1 MRERRVESQLGKEI
15 KALGGWSI
23 KILPSVAGLPDRLVL
38 LNGQAHF
45 VETKSPTGTVE
56 PHQTVIHGR
65 LERLGFPVTV
75 LATPEQVTEWTQ
87 TLANSR
93 QR

>member
-1 MRERRVESQLGKEI
+1 MRERRVESQLGREI

-38 LNGQAHF
+38 LPGGRVYF

-56 PHQTVIHGR
+56 PHQTVIHRR
-65 LERLGFPVTV
+65 LETLGFPVTV
-75 LATPEQVTEWTQ
+75 LSTPDQVTEWVSK
-87 TLANSR
+87 LI
-93 QR
+93 